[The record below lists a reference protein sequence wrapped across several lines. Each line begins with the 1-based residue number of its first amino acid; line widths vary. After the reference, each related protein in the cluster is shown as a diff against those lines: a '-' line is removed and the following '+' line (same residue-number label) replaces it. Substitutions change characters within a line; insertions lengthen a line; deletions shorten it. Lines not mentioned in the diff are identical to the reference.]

1 MKRPTEKQA
10 QVIWLAL
17 TGLAI
22 ATLAGLAVALVW
34 GLGQVVGILS
44 PVIWPLAIAGVI
56 SYLLDPLV
64 DWFERRGLSR
74 VKAVLSV
81 FGIALLIFG
90 AALGAIVPPLV
101 TEMQQLAEKIP
112 DYTAKLERRIEHFLE
127 NPSPLLRRFLK
138 PDEPPVDNPA
148 QPAATETNNA
158 APASVTATNAPA
170 NPQTNGKSGGP
181 ALGPNAVDSFSRWLS
196 NASLEIASWVG
207 VQARRIGSWLEFTAG
222 MALVPFYAF
231 YLLREKRKIRSHW
244 MDYLPMADSKF
255 KDELVFVLG
264 SINDYLIA
272 FFRGQVLVAIFNAV
286 FYTIGFFAIGL
297 PYALLLGASAL
308 LLTIIPFIGAMI
320 LLAVTLI
327 ISVMQ
332 FGDWT
337 HPLLVLGV
345 FAVTLTLEN
354 AVVSPRV
361 MQGRV
366 GLHPL
371 TIIVAVMIGTTLLGG
386 LLGGILAIPLTA
398 VLRVVMSRY
407 VWKRRAPEG

>member
-1 MKRPTEKQA
+1 MSLPRPSPKQA
-10 QVIWLAL
+10 HVIWLAL

-22 ATLAGLAVALVW
+22 ATLVALVVALVW
-34 GLGQVVGILS
+34 GLGQVLGILS

-64 DWFERRGLSR
+64 GWFERRGLSR
-74 VKAVLSV
+74 VKAVLTV
-81 FGIALLIFG
+81 FGVALLIFG
-90 AALGAIVPPLV
+90 GLMAVIVPQLV
-101 TEMQQLAEKIP
+101 REMQQLSKKIP
-112 DYTAKLERRIEHFLE
+112 DYSTELEQRAEHWLE
-127 NPSPLLRRFLK
+127 NTRPFIKRILK
-138 PDEPPVDNPA
+138 GAQSEPES
-148 QPAATETNNA
+148 PAASSTNAVATN
-158 APASVTATNAPA
+158 SVSTNAPA
-170 NPQTNGKSGGP
+170 NPQQSTKPGS
-181 ALGPNAVDSFSRWLS
+181 AAADQNAADSIAHWLS
-196 NASLEIASWVG
+196 RVTPEIGQWLG
-207 VQARRIGSWLEFTAG
+207 VQAKRIGSWLEFIAG
-222 MALVPFYAF
+222 LALVPFYAF

-272 FFRGQVLVAIFNAV
+272 FFRGQVVVAFFNAV
-286 FYTIGFFAIGL
+286 LYTIGFFAIGL

-320 LLAVTLI
+320 LFAVTLI
-327 ISVMQ
+327 ISIMQ

-337 HPLLVLGV
+337 HPLLVVLV
-345 FAVTLTLEN
+345 FSIVLTLEN

-361 MQGRV
+361 MHGRV

-398 VLRVVMSRY
+398 VLRVVMTRY
-407 VWKRRAPEG
+407 VWKRRAPED